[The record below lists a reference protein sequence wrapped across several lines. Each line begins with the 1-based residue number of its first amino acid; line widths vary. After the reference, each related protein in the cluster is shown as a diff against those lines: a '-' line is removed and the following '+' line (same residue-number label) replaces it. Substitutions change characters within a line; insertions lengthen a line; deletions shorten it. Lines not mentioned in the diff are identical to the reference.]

1 MKWLR
6 LEDARRLARGDPW
19 LVAELKDDIPGLYIA
34 DTLDRYKVW
43 FDVLERDAR
52 GDLHR
57 RQRTATFKRGEP
69 YDVDG
74 EMVDAW
80 TAAKRYRIDRK
91 IEVTLQREQAKD
103 VTLADVFDLYVR
115 SRQLRESTASVYRY
129 LFDKHV
135 APQLGGWSL
144 RNLDLHAIERWYAD
158 LEAGPEAKAKTARL
172 LRSLTAFAYRRG
184 MIPTDPG
191 RVLMVTASRVRSLRP
206 DEIPTGEQVAALA
219 DAVGER
225 YHALVLLLAFGG
237 LRIGEAVALRVDR
250 VDFTRRRITVD
261 ASATEVSGRL
271 VFGSPKTAA
280 GVRTFAAPRFLID
293 VLREHVE
300 RFPSDRGLIFTGP
313 NGAPVRP
320 GNFRRRVFDP
330 AATRS
335 GLDGLHLH
343 DLRHTAA
350 STLASHGASA
360 TEIAHR
366 LGHASAA
373 TTQRIYLHL
382 LASRDER
389 LAEMQDEAHRSGAPA

>member
-1 MKWLR
+1 MTRWLR
-6 LEDARRLARGDPW
+6 FEDAART
-19 LVAELKDDIPGLYIA
+19 
-34 DTLDRYKVW
+34 TLDPMLRGLLREDVPGVYISDDFTRYKV
-43 FDVLERDAR
+43 FYDVLERDAR
-52 GDLHR
+52 GRMHR
-57 RQRTATFKRGEP
+57 RQRTRTFQREDEHDIEGEP
-69 YDVDG
+69 
-74 EMVDAW
+74 VDAL
-80 TAAKRYRIDRK
+80 TAARDFKSRRMV
-91 IEVTLQREQAKD
+91 EVMSQREHARD
-103 VTLADVFDLYVR
+103 VTLADVFSLYVR
-115 SRQLRESTASVYRY
+115 SRQLQESTASVYRY
-129 LFDKHV
+129 LFAKHI
-135 APQLGGWSL
+135 APQLGAWLL
-144 RNLDLHAIERWYAD
+144 RNLDLNTIERWYSD

-184 MIPTDPG
+184 MVPTDPG
-191 RVLMVTASRVRSLRP
+191 GVLVVTASRVRSLRP

-225 YHALVLLLAFGG
+225 YSALVLLLAYGG

-271 VFGSPKTAA
+271 VFGAPKTAA

-293 VLREHVE
+293 VLREHVQG
-300 RFPSDRGLIFTGP
+300 FPSEAGLVFTGP
-313 NGAPVRP
+313 NGAAIRP

-330 AATRS
+330 AATAT

-366 LGHASAA
+366 LGHSSAA

-389 LAEMQDEAHRSGAPA
+389 LAEMQDEAHHSGS